1 MGSVLTKTLREQRR
15 ALAWWAVGLVAACV
29 LTTAFYPT
37 ISKNAAS
44 FQKLLDSLPEGL
56 RKAFGENFASPAG
69 YLQARLFSIF
79 APVLLLIYAIGA
91 GSRAIA
97 GEEERQSLDL
107 LLSTPVRRR
116 RVLLDKA
123 LAMFTATVGLGAVL
137 ALAIVVT
144 GPPFEISI
152 GVANVLAAVAGCVLL
167 ALAFGG
173 IALAVGAGTGRR
185 SVAVGVTAGIAA
197 GSYLIDLLALSVN
210 GLGWLQRLSPF
221 FYYRDPESIIRGLD
235 PIDAIVLGAIAVVS
249 VAIAVWAFERRDLS
263 A

>member
-29 LTTAFYPT
+29 LTTAFYPS
-37 ISKNAAS
+37 ISENAAS
-44 FQKLLDSLPEGL
+44 FEKLLDSLPEGL

-97 GEEERQSLDL
+97 GEEERQTLDL
-107 LLSTPVRRR
+107 LLSAPVRRR
-116 RVLLDKA
+116 RVVLDKA
-123 LAMFTATVGLGAVL
+123 LAMVVATAGLGAVL

-144 GPPFEISI
+144 GPPFEISV
-152 GVANVLAAVAGCVLL
+152 GVANVEAAVAGCVLL

-173 IALAVGAGTGRR
+173 IALAVGGGTGRR
-185 SVAVGVTAGIAA
+185 SMAVGVAA
-197 GSYLIDLLALSVN
+197 GAAASSYLIDVLALSVN

-221 FYYRDPESIIRGLD
+221 FYYRDPEPIVHGLD
-235 PIDAIVLGAIAVVS
+235 PVDAVVLGSIAVVA
-249 VAIAVWAFERRDLS
+249 VAIAVWSFERRDL
-263 A
+263 AA

>member
-15 ALAWWAVGLVAACV
+15 ALAWWAFGLVAACV
-29 LTTAFYPT
+29 LTTAFYPS

-44 FQKLLDSLPEGL
+44 FEKLLDSLPEGL
-56 RKAFGENFASPAG
+56 RKAFGEDFASPAG

-97 GEEERQSLDL
+97 GEEERQTLDL
-107 LLSTPVRRR
+107 LLSAPVRRR
-116 RVLLDKA
+116 RVVLDKA
-123 LAMFTATVGLGAVL
+123 LAMVVATAGLGAVL

-144 GPPFEISI
+144 GPPFEISV
-152 GVANVLAAVAGCVLL
+152 GVANVVAAVAGCVLL

-173 IALAVGAGTGRR
+173 VALAIGAGTGRR
-185 SVAVGVTAGIAA
+185 SMAVGVAAGAAA
-197 GSYLIDLLALSVN
+197 GSYLIDILALSVN

-221 FYYRDPESIIRGLD
+221 FYYRDPEPIVHGLD
-235 PIDAIVLGAIAVVS
+235 PIDAIVLGSIAVVA
-249 VAIAVWAFERRDLS
+249 VAIAVWSFERRDL
-263 A
+263 AA

>member
-29 LTTAFYPT
+29 LTTAFYPS
-37 ISKNAAS
+37 ISENAAS
-44 FQKLLDSLPEGL
+44 FEKLLDSLPEGL

-97 GEEERQSLDL
+97 GEEERQTLDL
-107 LLSTPVRRR
+107 LLSAPVRRR
-116 RVLLDKA
+116 RVVLDKA
-123 LAMFTATVGLGAVL
+123 LAMVVATAGLGAV
-137 ALAIVVT
+137 V
-144 GPPFEISI
+144 
-152 GVANVLAAVAGCVLL
+152 GVANVEAAVAGCVLL

-173 IALAVGAGTGRR
+173 IALAVGGGTGRR
-185 SVAVGVTAGIAA
+185 SMAVGVAA
-197 GSYLIDLLALSVN
+197 GAAASSYLIDVLALSVN

-221 FYYRDPESIIRGLD
+221 FYYRDPEPIVHGLD
-235 PIDAIVLGAIAVVS
+235 PVDAVVLGSIAVVAL
-249 VAIAVWAFERRDLS
+249 AIAVWSFERRDL
-263 A
+263 AA

>member
-44 FQKLLDSLPEGL
+44 FQKLLNSLPEGL
-56 RKAFGENFASPAG
+56 RRAFGENFASPAG

-97 GEEERQSLDL
+97 GEEEHKTLDV
-107 LLSTPVRRR
+107 LLSTPVSRR

-123 LAMFTATVGLGAVL
+123 FAMLA
-137 ALAIVVT
+137 
-144 GPPFEISI
+144 
-152 GVANVLAAVAGCVLL
+152 ANVGR
-167 ALAFGG
+167 GG
-173 IALAVGAGTGRR
+173 V
-185 SVAVGVTAGIAA
+185 
-197 GSYLIDLLALSVN
+197 
-210 GLGWLQRLSPF
+210 
-221 FYYRDPESIIRGLD
+221 RGLD
-235 PIDAIVLGAIAVVS
+235 RARA
-249 VAIAVWAFERRDLS
+249 
-263 A
+263 

>member
-15 ALAWWAVGLVAACV
+15 ALVWWAAGLVVACV
-29 LTTAFYPT
+29 LTTAFYPS

-56 RKAFGENFASPAG
+56 RKAFGEDFASPAG

-97 GEEERQSLDL
+97 GEEERQTLDL
-107 LLSTPVRRR
+107 LLSAPVRRR
-116 RVLLDKA
+116 RVVLDKA
-123 LAMFTATVGLGAVL
+123 LAMVVATAGLGAVL

-144 GPPFEISI
+144 GPPFEISV
-152 GVANVLAAVAGCVLL
+152 GVANVVAAVAGCVLL
-167 ALAFGG
+167 ALAYGG
-173 IALAVGAGTGRR
+173 VALAIGAGTGRR
-185 SVAVGVTAGIAA
+185 SMAVGVAAGAAA
-197 GSYLIDLLALSVN
+197 GSYLIDILALSVN

-221 FYYRDPESIIRGLD
+221 FYYRDPEPIVHGLD
-235 PIDAIVLGAIAVVS
+235 PIDAIVLGSIAVVA
-249 VAIAVWAFERRDLS
+249 VAIAVWSFERRDL
-263 A
+263 AA